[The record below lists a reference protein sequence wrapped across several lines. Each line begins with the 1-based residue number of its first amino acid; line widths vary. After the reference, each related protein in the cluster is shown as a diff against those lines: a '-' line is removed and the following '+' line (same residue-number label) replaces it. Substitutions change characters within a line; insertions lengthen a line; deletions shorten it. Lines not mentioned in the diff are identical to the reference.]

1 MFAFPLRRILLAVAS
16 LLALVVVGGMSLMTF
31 FIVARGMED
40 VYRDAAR
47 RTAVTAATVAG
58 ETSRE
63 VAQESG
69 RSATSTAGLRSRIFQ
84 EFPKELDR
92 TLAPA
97 GFKDVDFALYDSS
110 DHVVWSSG
118 DSVASG
124 RYTNARLKAAAD
136 NQPVESHEK
145 ADDWWHGVV
154 QDANLGESVWHMP
167 VRLPAGEVGVL
178 DVRRTAADEEA
189 VIDDVR
195 LPMFALAFATAIGM
209 VTLMQTSLIGVLR
222 LVNTLREAADSI
234 TEGRLDA
241 RLPKIG
247 NNEIGEL
254 ARSINNL
261 IERLQRRSEAQTQF
275 VADASHELATPV
287 AGIRGYT
294 SILRGWGGEDPTIRQ
309 EAIEAIDRESR
320 RMARLT
326 SNLLSL
332 LHANQGLRLRS
343 ERFDLNA
350 VIRERLAACANRYT
364 EKDIEFIGPT
374 DEQLWVIGDPDRTED
389 VLGILIDNAG
399 KYTPDG
405 GTIRVDSTSEREIA
419 VVRVKDTGQGIAADQ
434 LPNLFDRFFR
444 SEEARSGSEG
454 GFGLGLAIAKSIVD
468 NMGGT
473 ISVESELGAG
483 TVFTLIIPRRKG

>member
-1 MFAFPLRRILLAVAS
+1 MFALPLRRILFAVAS
-16 LLALVVVGGMSLMTF
+16 MLALVVVGGMSLMTF

-63 VAQESG
+63 VAEEAG
-69 RSATSTAGLRSRIFQ
+69 RSATTTAGLAVRISEQ
-84 EFPKELDR
+84 FPKQLDR

-97 GFKDVDFALYDSS
+97 GFEDVGFALYDSS
-110 DHVVWSSG
+110 DELVWSSG
-118 DSVASG
+118 GSIASES
-124 RYTNARLKAAAD
+124 YTAARVEAVRSKG
-136 NQPVESHEK
+136 PVESHEK

-167 VRLPAGEVGVL
+167 VRLPGGEEGVL
-178 DVRRTAADEEA
+178 DVRRMATDEEA
-189 VIDDVR
+189 VINDVR
-195 LPMFALAFATAIGM
+195 LPMLALALVTAIVM

-343 ERFDLNA
+343 ERFDLNV
-350 VIRERLAACANRYT
+350 VIRERLAACANRYV
-364 EKDIEFIGPT
+364 EKDLEFIGPT
-374 DEQLWVIGDPDRTED
+374 DEQLWIVGDPDRTED

-399 KYTPDG
+399 KYTPGG
-405 GTIRVDSTSEREIA
+405 GTVRVDSSSEREIA
-419 VVRVKDTGQGIAADQ
+419 VVRVRDTGPGIAADQ

-444 SEEARSGSEG
+444 SEQARSGSEG

-473 ISVESELGAG
+473 ISVESELGVG
-483 TVFTLIIPRRKG
+483 TVFTLIVPRRRG